1 MVALR
6 LSGVTGGAKLFLIFG
21 TAGTLGGFG
30 VTTLLLPRSSEVGIA
45 ECSLSSA
52 SGSVNSKRRS
62 AALCACSARA
72 RSASSTGIASE
83 GFPGE
88 SERAFDT
95 VFGVERPDDG
105 ENDGGWEV
113 RLEAGGYNL
122 YGVEKDI
129 TFADSS
135 ISESLSSGIGIVV
148 AKRRESSS
156 SRSGITMDCLT
167 GMVAE
172 KGGA

>member
-1 MVALR
+1 MAALR
-6 LSGVTGGAKLFLIFG
+6 VSGVTGGTRLFLIFG
-21 TAGTLGGFG
+21 TAGILGGFG
-30 VTTLLLPRSSEVGIA
+30 VTALLLPRRSEVGIA
-45 ECSLSSA
+45 ECTLSSS
-52 SGSVNSKRRS
+52 SGSVNSNRRS

-72 RSASSTGIASE
+72 RSASSTGIGSE

-95 VFGVERPDDG
+95 VLGVERPDDG

-129 TFADSS
+129 TFAGSS
-135 ISESLSSGIGIVV
+135 MSESLSSGTGIVV
-148 AKRRESSS
+148 AKRNES
-156 SRSGITMDCLT
+156 
-167 GMVAE
+167 
-172 KGGA
+172 